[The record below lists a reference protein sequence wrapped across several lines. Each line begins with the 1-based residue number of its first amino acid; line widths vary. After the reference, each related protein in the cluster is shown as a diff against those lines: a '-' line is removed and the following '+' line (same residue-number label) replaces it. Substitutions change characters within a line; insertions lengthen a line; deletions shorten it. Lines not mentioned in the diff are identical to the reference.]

1 MNAFVIAG
9 TASGVG
15 KTTVALGIIAA
26 LRSRGLTVQPFK
38 CGPDFI
44 DGGHLGVA
52 ASRTAR
58 NLDTWMLDAEANRE
72 IFSRASAS
80 CDVAVV
86 EGMMG
91 LFDGVTGSSEEGST
105 AEIAKLLGLPVILV
119 VDAGNSTRSIAAVIR
134 GFETFDSGLRF
145 AGIVLNRV
153 VGDAHFRMLESAI
166 RQSSLAPVLGWL
178 PVEADTAI
186 PERHLGL
193 HTAAE
198 GIGASL
204 STLTRLGSHLDL
216 EQLLNAT
223 VYNQRLATA
232 PIRSAEPKYKGIR
245 VGVARDRA
253 FSFYYEDNL
262 YLLRENGAVIVDFSP
277 IKDSVLPENL
287 HALYFGGGYPE
298 LYAAE
303 LSRSGSLLQ
312 DIRDFANANKPI
324 YAECGGLMYLAEQ
337 LTTIEGQSYPM
348 AGILPVAIE
357 MTNSLVHFGYADVE
371 FARDCLL
378 GKKGTHVRGHSFH
391 CSRIVAHD
399 SLRCVYRVHYSL
411 SGRGEKEGFVRG
423 RVLGTYIHLH
433 FRSNPSLVSSF
444 LQQAGSAPTGSAGL
458 LWRCNEHE
466 N

>member
-1 MNAFVIAG
+1 VNALVVAG
-9 TASGVG
+9 TASGAG
-15 KTTVALGIIAA
+15 KTTVALAIIAA

-44 DGGHLGVA
+44 DGGHLAAA
-52 ASRTAR
+52 ASRPVR

-72 IFSRASAS
+72 IFSRSAS

-105 AEIAKLLGLPVILV
+105 AEMAKLLGLPVVLV
-119 VDAGNSTRSIAAVIR
+119 VDAGNSARSIAAVIR
-134 GFETFDSGLRF
+134 GFETFDSELGF

-153 VGDAHFRMLESAI
+153 AGDAHFRMLELAI
-166 RQSSLAPVLGWL
+166 RQSSLVPVLGWL
-178 PVEADTAI
+178 PVEADAAI

-198 GIGASL
+198 GIGAGL
-204 STLTRLGSHLDL
+204 STLTRLGSRLDL
-216 EQLLNAT
+216 EQVLNAT
-223 VYNQRLATA
+223 VYKQGFATA
-232 PIRSAEPKYKGIR
+232 PISTAEPKYRGVR

-262 YLLRENGAVIVDFSP
+262 DLLRENGALIVDFSP

-298 LYAAE
+298 LYASE
-303 LSRSGSLLQ
+303 LSRNGRLLQ
-312 DIRDFANANKPI
+312 QIRDFAKANKPI
-324 YAECGGLMYLAEQ
+324 YAECGGLMYLAEK
-337 LTTIEGQSYPM
+337 LTVIEGHSYSM
-348 AGILPVAIE
+348 AGVLPVAIE
-357 MTNSLVHFGYADVE
+357 MTKSLVHFGYVDVE
-371 FARDCLL
+371 FAHNCLL

-399 SLRCVYRVHYSL
+399 SLGCVYRVHYSL
-411 SGRGEKEGFVRG
+411 SGRREQEGFVCG
-423 RVLGTYIHLH
+423 GVLGTYIHLH
-433 FRSNPSLVSSF
+433 FRSNPALVSSF
-444 LQQAGSAPTGSAGL
+444 LEQAGSARTSV
-458 LWRCNEHE
+458 EVQ
-466 N
+466 

>member
-1 MNAFVIAG
+1 MNALVVAG

-15 KTTVALGIIAA
+15 KTTVALAITAA

-44 DGGHLGVA
+44 DGGHLAVV
-52 ASRTAR
+52 ASRAVR

-72 IFSRASAS
+72 IFFRASAS

-105 AEIAKLLGLPVILV
+105 AEIAKLLDLPVVLV
-119 VDAGNSTRSIAAVIR
+119 VDAGNSARSIAAVIR

-153 VGDAHFRMLESAI
+153 AGDAHFRMLDSAI
-166 RQSSLAPVLGWL
+166 RQSSVVPVLGWL
-178 PVEADTAI
+178 PVEADAAI

-198 GIGASL
+198 GMGANISA
-204 STLTRLGSHLDL
+204 LTQLGNRLDL
-216 EQLLNAT
+216 DQLLT
-223 VYNQRLATA
+223 ATA
-232 PIRSAEPKYKGIR
+232 YNRRFETALVSSVESKYEGLR
-245 VGVARDRA
+245 VGVARDLA

-262 YLLRENGAVIVDFSP
+262 DLLRESGAEIVEFSP
-277 IKDSVLPENL
+277 IADPALPENL

-298 LYAAE
+298 LYAAA
-303 LSRSGSLLQ
+303 LSGNGSLLQ
-312 DIRDFANANKPI
+312 DIRDFAKANKPV
-324 YAECGGLMYLAEQ
+324 YAECGGLMYLAET
-337 LTTIEGQSYPM
+337 LTTLEGQSYPM
-348 AGILPVAIE
+348 AGVLPVAIE
-357 MTNSLVHFGYADVE
+357 MTKVLVHFGYTDVE
-371 FARDCLL
+371 FAHDCLL
-378 GKKGTHVRGHSFH
+378 GEKGTIVRGHSFH

-399 SLRCVYRVHYSL
+399 PLRCVYRVHYSL
-411 SGRGEKEGFVRG
+411 SNRREQEGFVRG
-423 RVLGTYIHLH
+423 RTLGTYIHLH

-444 LQQAGSAPTGSAGL
+444 LQQAGSTRPFVEA
-458 LWRCNEHE
+458 R
-466 N
+466 

>member
-1 MNAFVIAG
+1 MNALVVAG
-9 TASGVG
+9 MASGAG
-15 KTTVALGIIAA
+15 KTTVALAIIAA

-44 DGGHLGVA
+44 DGGHLAVA
-52 ASRTAR
+52 ASRPVR

-72 IFSRASAS
+72 IFSRASAG

-105 AEIAKLLGLPVILV
+105 AEIAKLLGLPVVLV
-119 VDAGNSTRSIAAVIR
+119 VDAGNIARSIAAVIR
-134 GFETFDSGLRF
+134 GFETFDSELRF

-153 VGDAHFRMLESAI
+153 AGDAHFRLLESAI
-166 RQSSLAPVLGWL
+166 RQSSLVPVLGWL
-178 PVEADTAI
+178 PVEADAAI

-198 GIGASL
+198 GIGAGL
-204 STLTRLGSHLDL
+204 STLTRLRSRLDV
-216 EQLLNAT
+216 EQVLHAT
-223 VYNQRLATA
+223 VYNQGFATA
-232 PIRSAEPKYKGIR
+232 TRSSAEPKYKGIR

-262 YLLRENGAVIVDFSP
+262 DLLRENGAVIVDFSP
-277 IKDSVLPENL
+277 IKDSGLPENL

-303 LSRSGSLLQ
+303 LSRNGSLLHEV
-312 DIRDFANANKPI
+312 RNFANANKPV
-324 YAECGGLMYLAEQ
+324 YAECGGLMYLAEK
-337 LTTIEGQSYPM
+337 LTVIEGHSYSM
-348 AGILPVAIE
+348 AGILPIAIE
-357 MTNSLVHFGYADVE
+357 MTKSLVHFGYADVE
-371 FARDCLL
+371 FAHNCLL
-378 GKKGTHVRGHSFH
+378 GEKGTQVRGHSFH

-399 SLRCVYRVHYSL
+399 PLRSVYRVHYSL
-411 SGRGEKEGFVRG
+411 SDRREQEGFARG

-433 FRSNPSLVSSF
+433 FRSNPALVSSF
-444 LQQAGSAPTGSAGL
+444 LEQAGSARTFA
-458 LWRCNEHE
+458 EAQ
-466 N
+466 

>member
-1 MNAFVIAG
+1 MNALVVAG
-9 TASGVG
+9 TASGAG
-15 KTTVALGIIAA
+15 KTTVALAIIAA

-44 DGGHLGVA
+44 DGGHLAVA
-52 ASRTAR
+52 ASRPVR

-105 AEIAKLLGLPVILV
+105 AEIAKLLGLPVALV
-119 VDAGNSTRSIAAVIR
+119 LDAGNSARSIAAVVR
-134 GFETFDSGLRF
+134 GFETFDAELRF

-153 VGDAHFRMLESAI
+153 AGDAHFRMLESAI
-166 RQSSLAPVLGWL
+166 RQSSLVPVLGWL
-178 PVEADTAI
+178 PVEADAAI

-193 HTAAE
+193 QTAAE

-204 STLTRLGSHLDL
+204 SALTRLGSRLDV
-216 EQLLNAT
+216 EQVLSAT
-223 VYNQRLATA
+223 VYNQEFATA
-232 PIRSAEPKYKGIR
+232 PISTAEPKYKGVR

-262 YLLRENGAVIVDFSP
+262 DLLRENGAVIVDFSP

-303 LSRSGSLLQ
+303 LSHNGGMLLE
-312 DIRDFANANKPI
+312 IRNFAKANKPI
-324 YAECGGLMYLAEQ
+324 YAECGGLMYLAEK
-337 LTTIEGQSYPM
+337 LTVIEGHSYFM
-348 AGILPVAIE
+348 AGILPIAIE
-357 MTNSLVHFGYADVE
+357 MTKSLVHFGYADVE
-371 FARDCLL
+371 FAHDCLL

-391 CSRIVAHD
+391 CSRILAHD
-399 SLRCVYRVHYSL
+399 SLRYVYRVHYSL
-411 SGRGEKEGFVRG
+411 SDRREQEGFVRG

-433 FRSNPSLVSSF
+433 FRSNPSLVSFF
-444 LQQAGSAPTGSAGL
+444 LRQAGSARTFA
-458 LWRCNEHE
+458 EVQ
-466 N
+466 

>member
-1 MNAFVIAG
+1 MNAFVVAG

-15 KTTVALGIIAA
+15 KTTVALAIIAS

-44 DGGHLGVA
+44 DGGHLAVA
-52 ASRTAR
+52 ASRTSR

-105 AEIAKLLGLPVILV
+105 AEIAKLLDLPIVLV
-119 VDAGNSTRSIAAVIR
+119 VDAGNSARSIAAVIR
-134 GFETFDSGLRF
+134 GFETFDSKLRF
-145 AGIVLNRV
+145 AGVVLNRV
-153 VGDAHFRMLESAI
+153 AGDGHFRVLEAAI
-166 RQSSLAPVLGWL
+166 RQSSVVPVLGWL
-178 PVEADTAI
+178 PVEADAAI

-198 GIGASL
+198 GISASI
-204 STLTRLGSHLDL
+204 STLTRLGNRLDI

-223 VYNQRLATA
+223 ACNQRFETA
-232 PIRSAEPKYKGIR
+232 SIVTTAPKYKGIR
-245 VGVARDRA
+245 VGIARDRA

-262 YLLRENGAVIVDFSP
+262 DLLRENGAEIVEFSP
-277 IKDSVLPENL
+277 IADLALPENL

-303 LSRSGSLLQ
+303 LSANNSLLQ
-312 DIRDFANANKPI
+312 DVRDFAQANKPI
-324 YAECGGLMYLAEQ
+324 YAECGGLMLLGET
-337 LTTIEGQSYPM
+337 LTILDAKSYPM
-348 AGILPVAIE
+348 AGVLPVAIE
-357 MTNSLVHFGYADVE
+357 MTKALVHFGYADVE
-371 FARDCLL
+371 FAHDCLL
-378 GKKGTHVRGHSFH
+378 GEKGTLVRGHSFH
-391 CSRIVAHD
+391 CSRILAHD
-399 SLRCVYRVHYSL
+399 SLRCIYRVHYSL
-411 SGRGEKEGFVRG
+411 SNRREPEGFVRG

-433 FRSNPSLVSSF
+433 FRSNPSLVSSL
-444 LQQAGSAPTGSAGL
+444 LQEADSARFAEA
-458 LWRCNEHE
+458 R
-466 N
+466 

>member
-1 MNAFVIAG
+1 MNAFVLAG

-15 KTTVALGIIAA
+15 KTTVALAIIAA

-44 DGGHLGVA
+44 DGGHLAVA
-52 ASRTAR
+52 ASHAAR
-58 NLDTWMLDAEANRE
+58 NLDTWMLDSEANRE

-105 AEIAKLLGLPVILV
+105 AEIAKLLDLPVVLV
-119 VDAGNSTRSIAAVIR
+119 LDAGNSARSIAAVIR
-134 GFETFDSGLRF
+134 GFETFDSKLRF

-153 VGDAHFRMLESAI
+153 AGDAHFRLLESAI
-166 RQSSLAPVLGWL
+166 RQASAVPVLGWL
-178 PVEADTAI
+178 PVEAEAAI

-204 STLTRLGSHLDL
+204 STLMGLGNRLDV
-216 EQLLNAT
+216 EQLVNAT
-223 VYNQRLATA
+223 AYNKWSENALVTK
-232 PIRSAEPKYKGIR
+232 PDPKYEGIR

-262 YLLRENGAVIVDFSP
+262 DLLRESGAEIVEFSP
-277 IKDSVLPENL
+277 IADPVLPENL

-303 LSRSGSLLQ
+303 LSRNGSLLQ
-312 DIRDFANANKPI
+312 DIRDFANTNKPV
-324 YAECGGLMYLAEQ
+324 YAECGGLMYLAEK
-337 LTTIEGQSYPM
+337 LTTIEGHSYPM
-348 AGILPVAIE
+348 AGILPVAVE
-357 MTNSLVHFGYADVE
+357 MTKALAHFGYADVE
-371 FARDCLL
+371 FAHDCLL
-378 GKKGTHVRGHSFH
+378 GQKGTHVRGHSFH
-391 CSRIVAHD
+391 CSRIIAHD
-399 SLRCVYRVHYSL
+399 SLRCVYRVYYSL
-411 SGRGEKEGFVRG
+411 SDRREQEGFVRG

-444 LQQAGSAPTGSAGL
+444 LQQAGSARAFA
-458 LWRCNEHE
+458 EVQ
-466 N
+466 

>member
-1 MNAFVIAG
+1 VNAFVVAG

-15 KTTVALGIIAA
+15 KTTVALAIIAS

-44 DGGHLGVA
+44 DGGHLAVA
-52 ASRTAR
+52 ASRTSR

-72 IFSRASAS
+72 ILSRASAS

-105 AEIAKLLGLPVILV
+105 AEIAKLLDLPIVLV
-119 VDAGNSTRSIAAVIR
+119 VDAGNSARSIAAVIR
-134 GFETFDSGLRF
+134 GFETFDSKLRF
-145 AGIVLNRV
+145 AGVVLNRV
-153 VGDAHFRMLESAI
+153 AGDGHFRVLEAAI
-166 RQSSLAPVLGWL
+166 RQSSVVPVLGWL
-178 PVEADTAI
+178 PVEADAAI

-198 GIGASL
+198 GISASI
-204 STLTRLGSHLDL
+204 STLTRLGNRLDI

-223 VYNQRLATA
+223 ACNQRFETA
-232 PIRSAEPKYKGIR
+232 SIVTTAPKYKGIR
-245 VGVARDRA
+245 VGIARDRA

-262 YLLRENGAVIVDFSP
+262 DLLRENGAEIVEFSP
-277 IKDSVLPENL
+277 IADSALPENL

-303 LSRSGSLLQ
+303 LSANNSLLQ
-312 DIRDFANANKPI
+312 DVRDFAQANKPI
-324 YAECGGLMYLAEQ
+324 YAECGGLMLLGET
-337 LTTIEGQSYPM
+337 LTTLDAKSYPM
-348 AGILPVAIE
+348 AGVLPVAIE
-357 MTNSLVHFGYADVE
+357 MTKALVHFGYADVE
-371 FARDCLL
+371 FAHDCLL
-378 GKKGTHVRGHSFH
+378 GEKGTLVRGHSFH
-391 CSRIVAHD
+391 CSRILAQD

-411 SGRGEKEGFVRG
+411 SNRREPEGFVRG

-433 FRSNPSLVSSF
+433 FRSNPSLVSSL
-444 LQQAGSAPTGSAGL
+444 LQEADSARFVEA
-458 LWRCNEHE
+458 R
-466 N
+466 

>member
-1 MNAFVIAG
+1 VNALVVAG
-9 TASGVG
+9 TASGAG
-15 KTTVALGIIAA
+15 KTTVALAIIAA

-44 DGGHLGVA
+44 DGGHLAAA
-52 ASRTAR
+52 ASRPVR

-72 IFSRASAS
+72 IFSRSAS

-105 AEIAKLLGLPVILV
+105 AEMAKLLGLPVVLV
-119 VDAGNSTRSIAAVIR
+119 VDAGNSARSIAAVIR
-134 GFETFDSGLRF
+134 GFETFDSELGF

-153 VGDAHFRMLESAI
+153 AGDAHFRMLELAI
-166 RQSSLAPVLGWL
+166 RQSSLVPVLGWL
-178 PVEADTAI
+178 PVEADAAI

-198 GIGASL
+198 GIGADL
-204 STLTRLGSHLDL
+204 STLTRLRSHLDV
-216 EQLLNAT
+216 EQVLNAT
-223 VYNQRLATA
+223 VYKQGFATA
-232 PIRSAEPKYKGIR
+232 PISTAEPKYRGVR

-262 YLLRENGAVIVDFSP
+262 DLLRENGALIVDFSP

-298 LYAAE
+298 LYASE
-303 LSRSGSLLQ
+303 LSRNGRLLQ
-312 DIRDFANANKPI
+312 EIRDFAKANKPI
-324 YAECGGLMYLAEQ
+324 YAECGGLMYLAEK
-337 LTTIEGQSYPM
+337 LTVIEGHSYSM
-348 AGILPVAIE
+348 AGVLPVAIE
-357 MTNSLVHFGYADVE
+357 MTKSLVHFGYVDVE
-371 FARDCLL
+371 FAHNCLL

-399 SLRCVYRVHYSL
+399 SLGCVYRVHYSL
-411 SGRGEKEGFVRG
+411 SGRREQEGFVCG
-423 RVLGTYIHLH
+423 GVLGTYIHLH
-433 FRSNPSLVSSF
+433 FRSNPALVSSF
-444 LQQAGSAPTGSAGL
+444 LEQAGSARTSV
-458 LWRCNEHE
+458 EVQ
-466 N
+466 